1 MSTITSKIQLATAV
15 FAVAATATLTPVAL
29 ADDTD
34 STSTDS
40 ATASVGSAAG
50 TAPTRSTRKDRPLPT
65 SQSGGT
71 QASGSTGSTSGSTS
85 STDTA
90 TTEPDRASTSVDVT
104 EPTTGANAA
113 APSAVGQ
120 NPLFQNPLIWIGQ
133 PNPNP
138 PVGTTIYQFQP
149 LGNLPEFTRPM
160 FGWMQGFDFEAC
172 VLGVGTTVNGQTV
185 VGPYGTSTTGVS
197 SSGCA

>member
-15 FAVAATATLTPVAL
+15 FAVAATATLAPVAL

-71 QASGSTGSTSGSTS
+71 QASGSTGSTSGTTS
-85 STDTA
+85 STNTA
-90 TTEPDRASTSVDVT
+90 TTEPDRASASVDVT
-104 EPTTGANAA
+104 ETTTGANAA

-138 PVGTTIYQFQP
+138 PVSTTIY
-149 LGNLPEFTRPM
+149 EFTPVADLPGFTQPM
-160 FGWMQGFDFEAC
+160 FGWLRNFSFEGC
-172 VLGVGTTVNGQTV
+172 VLGLGTTVI
-185 VGPYGTSTTGVS
+185 GPYDTSTTGAS